1 MKNFKP
7 RSTVAHVFGSAML
20 LAVPGIALADFKL
33 TSGANEFTISG
44 NINAQLDYI
53 STSGATVPANQ
64 PPSRTRLNQNASEL
78 RFTGTRDLGSGLQGF
93 ATIGSE
99 VQSFS
104 GAQTNNLNT
113 FAFRN
118 TGVGLRGTFGE
129 VAAGRWDMH
138 YHFNGL
144 AGIDTSYITGPLAWS
159 SQSLWGFVNS
169 SELLG
174 NRFGNTIRYA
184 SPTIGNLTFHAI
196 ASRGDGGVVSAPT
209 SGIANA
215 KDVSTN
221 LAAVYKNGPL
231 VGFYSVYR
239 RDDFVMNLPF
249 AAAPTPSLTNHR
261 SQRIGARYNF
271 SNGFSVGALV
281 DRSSEGHSVPS
292 GAAAFAG
299 ERKADRTAWALPV
312 EFATGPHRFS
322 ATFAKAGN
330 VGGNLFSNSTI
341 GTNAETGA
349 RFFTMGYKYWLDNDS
364 NIHIGFAQV
373 KNGRNGAYDLYLNG
387 GVAGAPDLRGV
398 GAARGTD
405 VKSVQVGMLFR
416 F

>member
-7 RSTVAHVFGSAML
+7 RSTVAHVFGTAIL

-53 STSGATVPANQ
+53 STSGASVPANQ
-64 PPSRTRLNQNASEL
+64 PASRTRLNQNASEL
-78 RFTGTRDLGSGLQGF
+78 RFSGIRDLGNGLQGF
-93 ATIGSE
+93 TTIGSE

-104 GAQTNNLNT
+104 GAQASNLNT

-118 TGVGLRGTFGE
+118 TGVGVRGTFGE

-215 KDVSTN
+215 KDVSIN
-221 LAAVYKNGPL
+221 LAAVYKTALSSGSCRCI
-231 VGFYSVYR
+231 G
-239 RDDFVMNLPF
+239 VMTL
-249 AAAPTPSLTNHR
+249 S
-261 SQRIGARYNF
+261 
-271 SNGFSVGALV
+271 
-281 DRSSEGHSVPS
+281 
-292 GAAAFAG
+292 
-299 ERKADRTAWALPV
+299 
-312 EFATGPHRFS
+312 
-322 ATFAKAGN
+322 
-330 VGGNLFSNSTI
+330 
-341 GTNAETGA
+341 
-349 RFFTMGYKYWLDNDS
+349 
-364 NIHIGFAQV
+364 
-373 KNGRNGAYDLYLNG
+373 
-387 GVAGAPDLRGV
+387 
-398 GAARGTD
+398 
-405 VKSVQVGMLFR
+405 
-416 F
+416 